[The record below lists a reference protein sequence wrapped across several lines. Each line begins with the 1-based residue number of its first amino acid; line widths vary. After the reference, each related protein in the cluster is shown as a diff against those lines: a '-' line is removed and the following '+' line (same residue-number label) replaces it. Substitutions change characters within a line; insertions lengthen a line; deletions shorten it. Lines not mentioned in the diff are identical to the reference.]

1 MIDALVSGNI
11 DIAQIIARAQILNGF
26 ISSDDG
32 KNVLESYRRAANIL
46 AAEEKDKTS
55 FDAVVNETL
64 FENEYEKDLWNC
76 LENAKKEIHD
86 HLIDGQYE
94 SAMQKFG
101 TMKETLFAFFD
112 NVMINSDNAD
122 IRKNRLS
129 LLVNIR
135 NIAHDLADFSKL

>member
-1 MIDALVSGNI
+1 MQQPPFK
-11 DIAQIIARAQILNGF
+11 IAFLKPTKQIQIEKGVPSEFQRVLIPIVLNN
-26 ISSDDG
+26 
-32 KNVLESYRRAANIL
+32 KKY
-46 AAEEKDKTS
+46 
-55 FDAVVNETL
+55 
-64 FENEYEKDLWNC
+64 EYEKDLWNC